1 MMKATDVL
9 VAEHRNIKRM
19 LGVVRKLCIQI
30 FLKNEVYYEGFYDAI
45 DFIRNYADKFHHG
58 KEEDI
63 YFASMST
70 ELGAAIAQGPI
81 FGMLAE
87 HDLGRLF
94 IKTLEEALEKAK
106 AGDEEAKVDIIANA
120 ICYTDLLHRHIDKE
134 DNAIFTF
141 AESNLNQEAKNLVD
155 EDFEKSKDRLNSD
168 ETEKKY
174 VALLERLEKYVE
186 SI

>member
-1 MMKATDVL
+1 MKATDVL
-9 VAEHRNIKRM
+9 VAEHKNIKRM
-19 LGVVRKLCIQI
+19 LVVVRKLCRQV
-30 FLKNEVYYEGFYDAI
+30 FFNQEVYYEGFYDAI

-70 ELGAAIAQGPI
+70 ELGPAIQQGPI

-94 IKTLEEALEKAK
+94 IKTLEESLEKSK
-106 AGDEEAKVDIIANA
+106 NGDEDAKIDIVSNA
-120 ICYTDLLHRHIDKE
+120 ICYTDLLYRHIDKE

-141 AESNLNQEAKNLVD
+141 AESNLNEEAKKSVD
-155 EDFEKSKDRLNSD
+155 EDFEKSKDRLKSD
-168 ETEKKY
+168 VTEKKY
-174 VALLERLEKYVE
+174 VELLERLEQYVA
-186 SI
+186 SV